1 MNDNINIYIHVHG
14 VLIES
19 TLDII
24 NWINNILSRVM
35 S

>member
-1 MNDNINIYIHVHG
+1 MNDNINIYDLHD

-19 TLDII
+19 SINVL
-24 NWINNILSRVM
+24 NWINNILSSVM